1 MNFAW
6 KWSLLIELGGSNSGG
21 GEEQEGGGGGSTT
34 DVALLTDSFNAA
46 AVVPPIEGGDDDDEV
61 EEEEG
66 ELFRV
71 AEGDE
76 VPDGNIGGF
85 EAAAEDRGLTNAP
98 LTGLECTTT
107 GHFDEK
113 TFTNESGVD
122 RRLEFI

>member
-61 EEEEG
+61 EEEG